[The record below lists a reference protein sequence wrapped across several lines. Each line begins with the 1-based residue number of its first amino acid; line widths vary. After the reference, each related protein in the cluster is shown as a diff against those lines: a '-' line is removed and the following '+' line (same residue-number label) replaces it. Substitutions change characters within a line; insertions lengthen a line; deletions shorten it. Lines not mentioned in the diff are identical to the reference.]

1 MTLYK
6 ADSVKYRKEFE
17 KSFANFA
24 EKAPIV
30 LSYFTDDT
38 GVMVKHENS
47 GQKTFYEW
55 DFTIPVK
62 MFIHNIKQNLS
73 YYHYPRISREEEV
86 PISPE
91 TAAEYL
97 TQGKYTA
104 ETLPATEKKTVIY
117 RIDKILVFK
126 DEFIII
132 NEATGEQYCYKME
145 SSGVY
150 FLKNYRTGQFKD
162 PAEAGEAFFKKSTL
176 VSALSKKK

>member
-1 MTLYK
+1 MILNK
-6 ADSVKYRKEFE
+6 ADSVKYRKDFE

-30 LSYFTDDT
+30 ISYFTDDT

-47 GQKTFYEW
+47 GQKRFYEW

-62 MFIHNIKQNLS
+62 HFIHNIKQDLS
-73 YYHYPRISREEEV
+73 YYHYPRISRDEQV
-86 PISPE
+86 PISAE
-91 TAAEYL
+91 KAAEYL
-97 TQGKYTA
+97 ADGKYTA
-104 ETLPATEKKTVIY
+104 ETLPATESKTVIY

-132 NEATGEQYCYKME
+132 NEATGEQFCYRME

-150 FLKNYRTGQFKD
+150 FLKNYRTGKFKD
-162 PAEAGEAFFKKSTL
+162 PAEAGEAFFSKSVL
-176 VSALSKKK
+176 VSALSKKD